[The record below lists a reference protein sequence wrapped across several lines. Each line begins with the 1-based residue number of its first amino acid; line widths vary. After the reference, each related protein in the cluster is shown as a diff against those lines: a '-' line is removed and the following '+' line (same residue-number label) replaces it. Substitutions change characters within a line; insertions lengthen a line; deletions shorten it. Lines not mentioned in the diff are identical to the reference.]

1 MRLITLPLA
10 LVATLA
16 ALAIVALAGVG
27 TAAAKSCSAA
37 KYPGDGY
44 FTSLSVNGT
53 SCSRGREIQRSH
65 YRCRVRNGGRDGR
78 CRRTSGYSCRESRPR
93 SQRTSSEYNATVRCT
108 RGSAT
113 IRWTYQQNL

>member
-10 LVATLA
+10 LVA

-27 TAAAKSCSAA
+27 TASAKSCSAA
-37 KYPGDGY
+37 KYPGHGY
-44 FTSLSVNGT
+44 FTSLSVKGT
-53 SCSRGREIQRSH
+53 SCARGREVQRAH

-78 CRRTSGYSCRESRPR
+78 CNRRVEGYRCRESRNR
-93 SQRTSSEYNATVRCT
+93 ISTEINASVRCT
-108 RGSAT
+108 RGSAV